1 MIVGL
6 IIDLDGAKE
15 CPADTP
21 VMGRT
26 LAAYPLISAQAC
38 KQIKRHYLVTD
49 SPPVKAVGLQ
59 YDAVIIDPPQGET
72 HPDAAARVAHGWRF
86 IKDDVKTEGSVKLV
100 ALLFAHAAAIT
111 TETLDQGID
120 LMLSD
125 PRLDSAMTVTRS
137 GFCHPR
143 AAFREDGERL
153 APFITPAPAPQEAWF
168 PDLAATVL
176 RPRCL
181 DAMGKEG
188 PFPWLGANVLPLKR
202 DGTCPVDHRWQM
214 PLLAQWLK
222 DNGVPDL
229 AAVMEPQPKPQPQPK
244 QDRR

>member
-1 MIVGL
+1 MICGL
-6 IIDLDGAKE
+6 VIDLDGSKE
-15 CPADTP
+15 CPADAQL
-21 VMGRT
+21 MGRT

-38 KQIKRHYLVTD
+38 RQIKRLYLVTD
-49 SPPVKAVGLQ
+49 SPPVKAVALQ
-59 YDAVIIDPPQGET
+59 YEAVIVDPPPGESHIDP
-72 HPDAAARVAHGWRF
+72 AARVAHGWRF
-86 IKDDVKTEGSVKLV
+86 MKEDLKAEGTVDLV
-100 ALLFAHAAAIT
+100 VLLFAHAAAIT

-137 GFCHPR
+137 DFCHP
-143 AAFREDGERL
+143 ASAFRETGERL
-153 APFITPAPAPQEAWF
+153 TPYVSPRPAAGAAWF

-181 DAMGKEG
+181 DAMGAEG
-188 PFPWLGANVLPLKR
+188 PFPWLGANIMPLKR

-214 PLLAQWLK
+214 PLLQSWLK

-229 AAVMEPQPKPQPQPK
+229 TTVLEPQPKLQPQPK